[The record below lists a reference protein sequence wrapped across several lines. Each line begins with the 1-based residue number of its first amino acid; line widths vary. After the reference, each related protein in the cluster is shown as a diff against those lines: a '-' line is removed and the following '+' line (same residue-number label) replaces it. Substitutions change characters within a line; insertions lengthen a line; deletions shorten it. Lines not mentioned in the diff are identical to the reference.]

1 MLHCSD
7 HSTWCTTADHSLLV
21 PLCHHPL
28 LCVADVVGIPA
39 VLTSSLLS
47 TQAVWFSA
55 TGDLAQDAKRD
66 FRDIGALAFDIVRLH
81 DLKHS
86 KVKAGDKL
94 ADAKGFDCGVLF
106 STYDLLISGKKVSV
120 KSGNGVVL
128 QHGEVAE
135 ENECDGLLNGPPV
148 DKSAEARAGKYEF
161 RECAASCG
169 PVTSPALMPGG
180 KYTLVS

>member
-7 HSTWCTTADHSLLV
+7 HSTWGTTADNSLLV
-21 PLCHHPL
+21 PVFNIIPC
-28 LCVADVVGIPA
+28 CVSLMTWVPA
-39 VLTSSLLS
+39 MLTSSLLS

-81 DLKHS
+81 DLKHC

-94 ADAKGFDCGVLF
+94 ADAKGFDFGVLF

-128 QHGEVAE
+128 HHGDVAE

-148 DKSAEARAGKYEF
+148 DKSAEARAGEYEF
-161 RECAASCG
+161 RKCAASCG
-169 PVTSPALMPGG
+169 PLTSPALYSLP
-180 KYTLVS
+180 